1 MALVQMFDDD
11 FNPDTMSPERRQ
23 LLEGVFLER
32 REHAHRGAMPREYR
46 EPPGPGVAAQS
57 IPAYPPKGKVQQPT
71 PAHRPTRTSTP
82 TIERAESLRDMA
94 RRIGAKARRA

>member
-1 MALVQMFDDD
+1 MFDDD

-32 REHAHRGAMPREYR
+32 REHARRGAMPREYR
-46 EPPGPGVAAQS
+46 EPPGTRGSCAVNPRLSPERQGATADPCTPS
-57 IPAYPPKGKVQQPT
+57 YP
-71 PAHRPTRTSTP
+71 TSTP